1 MALPFTTYDD
11 HILYLQDGVDYIV
24 PQSTIIDQQT
34 QQPALLNLYEF
45 EFSETLIVELQPG
58 DRIQKFTTDNDQ
70 TVFVITTTDKA
81 MNRTVEFLS
90 RESSVNNV
98 ELEYFL
104 YVGFGVQ
111 FGA

>member
-34 QQPALLNLYEF
+34 QQPALLNLYKF

-58 DRIQKFTTDNDQ
+58 DRIQKFTTANDF
-70 TVFVITTTDKA
+70 TIFVITTVDKD
-81 MNRTVEFLS
+81 MNRVVEFHN
-90 RESSVNNV
+90 REDLGDNDKT
-98 ELEYFL
+98 EYFL
-104 YVGFGVQ
+104 YVGFGIQ